1 MSRLHN
7 LAMVGAMFLL
17 AAASGEYMKGGGA
30 SRPALASA
38 PTVMAM
44 PAPMQGLAETAGPA
58 IPAAFGARPAQMTP
72 ASLSIP
78 VEDAVASRP
87 PLSCDPALALHALP
101 GAMLSLSLAAPC
113 AASARVLI
121 DSNGLSF
128 TALTGPDGRL
138 ALDLPAMANPAR
150 VTVDLPGANSV
161 TAGAE
166 VPDLAALQRIAVAW
180 QGADRFALQA
190 LEFGAAFGSAGDV
203 SAAAPRRP
211 EAPAKASGGF
221 LVVLGDAT
229 VDQPRLAEV
238 YSIPR
243 RLAKGDRVRLLLD
256 APVAKDTCGRQMQAQ
271 ILTAGAAKGPVT
283 GDVTLAMPA
292 CDPAS
297 FGEFVELPD
306 IGQASA
312 LASR

>member
-7 LAMVGAMFLL
+7 LAMVGATFLL

-30 SRPALASA
+30 PRPALASA
-38 PTVMAM
+38 PTVLAI
-44 PAPMQGLAETAGPA
+44 PVPVQGLAETAGPA
-58 IPAAFGARPAQMTP
+58 IPAAFGARPAQMAPVPLPTP
-72 ASLSIP
+72 M
-78 VEDAVASRP
+78 EDAAASQP
-87 PLSCDPALALHALP
+87 PLSCDPVLSLHPQP
-101 GAMLSLSLAAPC
+101 GAMLSLTLRAPC

-166 VPDLAALQRIAVAW
+166 VPDLAALQRIAVGW

-190 LEFGAAFGSAGDV
+190 LEFGAAFGSAGQV

-211 EAPAKASGGF
+211 EAPAKAHGGF

-256 APVAKDTCGRQMQAQ
+256 APVSKDTCGRQMQAR
-271 ILTAGAAKGPVT
+271 ILTAGPAKGPAA
-283 GDVTLAMPA
+283 GDVTLAMPD

-297 FGEFVELPD
+297 FGQFVELPD
-306 IGQASA
+306 IGQVSA
-312 LASR
+312 LAAR